1 MAITARIANG
11 YAWRMVIIGAV
22 SGVLGAWGVYD
33 YVIKIPRNQ
42 QLSDR
47 RELLEMCQAALQTEQ
62 LRDQPSPEAAKA
74 VAAVD
79 SEVQLIISR
88 ALEETQ
94 GTAPTP
100 DDVSKNLVIEASGD
114 GAWLKLLLDL
124 KAGLNAPRQ
133 MPLSEDTYPDA
144 YTAYQATQAAIDE
157 IGAVVTP
164 GKYDRI
170 TQWAFILCLPCA
182 PYFFWLVVVAR
193 RQRYQLDDDG
203 TLLMPEGTWKA
214 ADITDIDMSRWMAK
228 SIAHVVDR
236 DGVRVKLDDYKYRN
250 LHLIIGAVA
259 SRVHPDDWDAEA
271 KPIKA
276 EAASEASETASS

>member
-1 MAITARIANG
+1 MI
-11 YAWRMVIIGAV
+11 IIGAV

-33 YVIKIPRNQ
+33 YVIDIPRNQ
-42 QLSDR
+42 QLSNR

-62 LRDQPSPEAAKA
+62 LRGQLSPEAAKA
-74 VAAVD
+74 GAALD
-79 SEVQLIISR
+79 SEIQRIISR
-88 ALEETQ
+88 ELDALDITQ
-94 GTAPTP
+94 VTP
-100 DDVSKNLVIEASGD
+100 ATPEDVANNLVIEASGD
-114 GAWLKLLLDL
+114 GAWLKLLFEIR
-124 KAGLNAPRQ
+124 AGLNAPRQ
-133 MPLSEDTYPDA
+133 MPLSEDTYPEA
-144 YTAYQATQAAIDE
+144 YAAYQVTQATINE

-164 GKYDRI
+164 GKYDRA
-170 TQWAFILCLPCA
+170 TQWAFILCLPFA
-182 PYFFWLVVVAR
+182 PYFFWLVIVAR
-193 RQRYQLDDDG
+193 RQLYQLDDDG
-203 TLLMPEGTWKA
+203 TLHMPEGTWKA